1 MILTYAC
8 RLADCL
14 KNYFDHLDQVRD
26 RLAAMT
32 KEAEAA
38 QEGREDTKE
47 RAEVIQSVRSH
58 RIGMINVWMF

>member
-1 MILTYAC
+1 MIMTDVC
-8 RLADCL
+8 RLTDCF
-14 KNYFDHLDQVRD
+14 KNYFDYLDQVRD

-38 QEGREDTKE
+38 EEGREDTEE

-58 RIGMINVWMF
+58 RIEMI

>member
-1 MILTYAC
+1 MTDVC
-8 RLADCL
+8 QLADCL
-14 KNYFDHLDQVRD
+14 KNYFDILDQVRD

-38 QEGREDTKE
+38 EEGREDTKE

-58 RIGMINVWMF
+58 RIEMI